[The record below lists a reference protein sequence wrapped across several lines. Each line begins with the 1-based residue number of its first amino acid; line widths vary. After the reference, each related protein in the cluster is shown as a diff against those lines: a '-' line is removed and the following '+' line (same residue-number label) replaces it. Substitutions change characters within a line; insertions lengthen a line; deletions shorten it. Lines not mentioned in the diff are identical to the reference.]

1 MLAPCLLE
9 NGCPN
14 SLKSCMCV
22 PDLPPDKMK
31 RRRLSIAVRAI
42 FFGDKAVLGLHT
54 FLKVQMWGFYLFI
67 YFCLEFLFLCFKAK
81 KKKKNRGF
89 SVVFCFPPEM
99 GSDFRRNIV
108 LKTFEKNLFF
118 FFFFFLLLL

>member
-81 KKKKNRGF
+81 KKKKK
-89 SVVFCFPPEM
+89 SWVFCCVLFSP
-99 GSDFRRNIV
+99 RNGLRLQKEHSI
-108 LKTFEKNLFF
+108 KNL
-118 FFFFFLLLL
+118 

>member
-31 RRRLSIAVRAI
+31 CRRLSIAVRAI

-54 FLKVQMWGFYLFI
+54 FLKVQMWGFYYLFI

-81 KKKKNRGF
+81 KKKKKNRGF
-89 SVVFCFPPEM
+89 FCRVLFSP
-99 GSDFRRNIV
+99 RNGLRLQKEHNI
-108 LKTFEKNLFF
+108 KNL
-118 FFFFFLLLL
+118 